1 MTPSSDIDCLV
12 ITDGQDYWR
21 EGRIVDGIPVDLFFN
36 PLPMLLERLHTED
49 AVVIQGLATGDV
61 VWDPR
66 GIMPSVVAQAREI
79 WDAGPSPLT
88 DWAQI
93 LLRYRIGCLAEDLED
108 ATDSSTRALLAVQ
121 LVSSTLEAALA
132 WHRQWPVPVKQ
143 LLGAVT
149 SLDPELGQDASAFFA
164 HVPDAAHAI
173 RLADRTLDSMGG
185 RIHEYSSPK
194 AKITNGRN
202 TYGHLPNRKRR

>member
-1 MTPSSDIDCLV
+1 M
-12 ITDGQDYWR
+12 
-21 EGRIVDGIPVDLFFN
+21 DLFFN
-36 PLPMLLERLHTED
+36 PLPMLMERLHTED

-66 GIMPSVVAQAREI
+66 SIMPPVVAQAREI
-79 WDAGPSPLT
+79 WDAGPAPLT

-121 LVSSTLEAALA
+121 LVTSALEAALA

-143 LLGAVT
+143 LLEAVT
-149 SLDPELGQDASAFFA
+149 ALDSEWGQDARAFFA
-164 HVPDAAHAI
+164 HAPDAAHAI
-173 RLADRTLDSMGG
+173 RLADRLLAPMGG
-185 RIHEYSSPK
+185 RIHEYTSPK
-194 AKITNGRN
+194 AKIPAAPCAPASGGET
-202 TYGHLPNRKRR
+202 